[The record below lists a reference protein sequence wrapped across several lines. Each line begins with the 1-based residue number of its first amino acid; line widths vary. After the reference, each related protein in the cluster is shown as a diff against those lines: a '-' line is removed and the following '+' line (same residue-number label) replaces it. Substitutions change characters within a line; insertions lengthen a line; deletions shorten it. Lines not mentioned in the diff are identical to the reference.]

1 MIVRSVRVAGRLMV
15 AAGLALASAAPAA
28 EAPVAAGGPFGPAEV
43 WLNGAAAPAESPDDK
58 RMANAVVTG
67 KTTAPVDLKYDV
79 LAKPNVGQPFEV
91 ELAFSPRLPADALE
105 VEVTGIPGLTVVSG
119 GATRFEGVL
128 AGDRHVAKVLVQAD
142 APGIYYANVVAK
154 MITQV
159 QTEARTFSVPV
170 VVGAVPA
177 AQKIEPG
184 RLDLVGREEFEAVKA
199 MAQKARAEQ
208 EALMARLAKLE
219 ASGTNTRAKRARKPR
234 RGRRAD

>member
-1 MIVRSVRVAGRLMV
+1 MNDTFRPGAVTRVFAVVALATVLAACGRGEEEQ
-15 AAGLALASAAPAA
+15 AAATDASAA
-28 EAPVAAGGPFGPAEV
+28 AGGTTDGS
-43 WLNGAAAPAESPDDK
+43 AAAPVESPDDK

-79 LAKPNVGQPFEV
+79 LAKPDVGQPFEV

-119 GATRFEGVL
+119 GATRFDGVT
-128 AGDRHVAKVLVQAD
+128 GVDRYVVKALVQAD

-177 AQKIEPG
+177 AQKTEP
-184 RLDLVGREEFEAVKA
+184 
-199 MAQKARAEQ
+199 QKD
-208 EALMARLAKLE
+208 
-219 ASGTNTRAKRARKPR
+219 ASGEAIKSLPAVESGEPAPAN
-234 RGRRAD
+234 